1 MNFSFALRIV
11 SAVALTAIL
20 ANSVAFGQSTFGTIL
35 GTVRDQSGAVM
46 PGSAVTVE
54 NVGTS
59 VRRSTITDE
68 TGFYTAPNLEP
79 GTYKVRIQLPG
90 FQVAEYTGIQLT
102 ARQTIRIDGT
112 MTVATQAETV
122 SVTAEAAPVI
132 NTEVSNIA
140 ETKSGQ
146 ELIEL
151 PVAVTARSTGS
162 TSALTTLTSQPGVQI
177 DANGN
182 ISVVG
187 TKPAMLSASIDG
199 ISSIGPRS
207 SAVMAELFP
216 SNDSI
221 AEIRVSEVN
230 NSAEFG
236 GVSDITTISKSGTN
250 TYHGGLFENLMNTV
264 LNARNPFNTVRPKT
278 IMNNFG
284 LFIGGPVSFPGV
296 YQGKDKTFFF
306 LAAEALRLPK
316 EQTVVSSVPSIA
328 LRNGDLS
335 AYSTPIKD
343 PTTGLPFPNNQIP
356 SNRITQLSKN
366 VLQYLFPLPNRGSP
380 NTIANNYVQNFPTPI
395 SSNQGDL
402 RIDRNINSKQTA
414 FARFTWKQRSV
425 FAAPNGGAAPNGT
438 TIVGSP
444 LLGAYS
450 LPETDWGL
458 TVAYNNVISP
468 TLLNEVRGGFT
479 EAHTA
484 QLLGITP
491 AQIAGELGLT
501 GFPPFPTENAVPNF
515 NITGF
520 QQTGGV
526 QSRRTRE
533 GTVQILDNLTWN
545 STGHAVKFGGD
556 FRYMTTFRSNVFAN
570 NRLGVYTFNNSV
582 TSSLIGNPYAA
593 FLLGIPDKTQ
603 LATVIQ
609 PDNDTI
615 AHSFAFYVQD
625 DWKATPRLTLN
636 YGLRWE
642 YHPMFWDKLLNST
655 NFVPDYVSI
664 VNGKR
669 VNGAVI
675 IPNNDA
681 FKILN
686 PDFAKSIGNI
696 PILTAQQAGVPDSLR
711 FTEKNDL
718 APRFGFAWRPTADG
732 KTVIRGGYGIF
743 IEAPL
748 GGLVTAF
755 YGVHTSNNA
764 IYNQSIVNGR
774 PTLQFPYP
782 FPAQLAA
789 PGSQTFQQAGDIHYR
804 DPKIDEWNLTIERDL
819 GSGTAVRLSYNGSH
833 GRNLGR
839 QGNLDQLPPNTV
851 GYTANSPLLKFP
863 DFSIIQVESNGGRS
877 NYNGLT
883 AAVTRRLSRGIQF
896 QSSYAFVRNLT
907 NAQGYNPMNFASEA
921 GGVVTDLRDTQI
933 DYGNVMFSRR
943 HRFLSTFLYQ
953 LPGPKVNSALGQI
966 IGGWQL
972 GGVFLFQSGPFL
984 TVTVPGADPTGS
996 GFPNLIGNSR
1006 ADLNPGVSL
1015 YPSNKTAQHWINPA
1029 AFLVPP
1035 TNAGR
1040 YPTAPVGIVVGPGTE
1055 VMSMSLT
1062 KSVRI
1067 REGIRFQI
1075 GAQAANIL
1083 NHVNWAAPNT
1093 TFNTAPFG
1101 TVSNV
1106 QTAEN
1111 AGPRQIQITSRL
1123 TF

>member
-1 MNFSFALRIV
+1 MGNLIGRAGWVVLLIAMVTGS
-11 SAVALTAIL
+11 VAL
-20 ANSVAFGQSTFGTIL
+20 GQSTFGTIL
-35 GTVRDQSGAVM
+35 GTVHDQSGAIM
-46 PGSAVTVE
+46 PGCAITVE

-59 VRRSTITDE
+59 LRRTAVTDE
-68 TGFYTAPNLEP
+68 TGSYSTQNLEP
-79 GTYKVRIQLPG
+79 GMYKVRIELPG
-90 FQVAEYTGIQLT
+90 FQVAEYTNIQLT
-102 ARQTIRIDGT
+102 ARQTIRINGT
-112 MTVATQAETV
+112 MRVATQAESV

-140 ETKSGQ
+140 ETKTSL

-236 GVSDITTISKSGTN
+236 GVSDITTISKGGTN
-250 TYHGGLFENLMNTV
+250 SYHGGISENLMNTV

-284 LFIGGPVSFPGV
+284 LFLGGPVSFPGV
-296 YQGKDKTFFF
+296 YKGQDKTFFF
-306 LAAEALRLPK
+306 LAAEGLRLPK
-316 EQTVVSSVPSIA
+316 EQTVVYSVPSIA

-335 AYSTPIKD
+335 VYSTPIKD
-343 PTTGLPFPNNQIP
+343 PNGGTFQNNQIYP
-356 SNRITQLSKN
+356 DRITQLSKN
-366 VLQYLFPLPNRGSP
+366 VLQYLFPLPNTGAL
-380 NTIANNYVQNFPTPI
+380 NAIANNYVRNFPTPI

-402 RIDRNINSKQTA
+402 RVDRNISSKQST

-425 FAAPNGGAAPNGT
+425 FATPNGGAAPGGT
-438 TIVGSP
+438 SVNGSP
-444 LLGAYS
+444 LLGAFS

-458 TVAYNNVISP
+458 TVAHNYIISP

-479 EAHTA
+479 ESHFA

-491 AQIAGELGLT
+491 SQIAGELGLT
-501 GFPPFPTENAVPNF
+501 GFPPFPTESAVPNF
-515 NITGF
+515 SITGF
-520 QQTGGV
+520 QQTGGS
-526 QSRRTRE
+526 QARRTRE
-533 GTVQILDNLTWN
+533 GTMQILDNLTWN
-545 STGHAVKFGGD
+545 VTSHAVKFGGD
-556 FRYMTTFRSNVFAN
+556 FRYLTTFKSNVFAN

-582 TSSLIGNPYAA
+582 TSSLIGNPFAA

-625 DWKATPRLTLN
+625 DWKTTPRLTLN

-655 NFVPDYVSI
+655 NFDPNYVSI
-664 VNGKR
+664 ANGKR

-675 IPNNDA
+675 IPNNDS

-686 PDFAKSIGNI
+686 PDFAKSIGNTPIITAAQDAI
-696 PILTAQQAGVPDSLR
+696 PASLR
-711 FTEKNDL
+711 FTQKTDWG
-718 APRFGFAWRPTADG
+718 PRFGFAWRPTGDG

-764 IYNQSIVNGR
+764 IYNQSIVNGK

-782 FPAQLAA
+782 FPVQLAA
-789 PGSQTFQQAGDIHYR
+789 PGSQTFQQAGDIHYQ
-804 DPKIDEWNLTIERDL
+804 DPKVDEWNLTIERDL
-819 GSGTAVRLSYNGSH
+819 GSGMGIRISYNGSH
-833 GRNLGR
+833 GRYLGR
-839 QGNLDQLPPNTV
+839 QGNLDQLAPNTV
-851 GYTANSPLLKFP
+851 GYTTNSPLLRFP
-863 DFSIIQVESNGGRS
+863 DWSIIQVESNGGRS

-883 AAVTRRLSRGIQF
+883 AAVTKRLAHGLQF
-896 QSSYAFVRNLT
+896 QSSYSFVRNLT
-907 NAQGYNPMNFASEA
+907 NAQGYNPTSFASEA

-933 DYGNVMFSRR
+933 DYGNVAFSRR

-953 LPGPKVNSALGQI
+953 LPGPKGNPVLNQVV
-966 IGGWQL
+966 GGWQL

-984 TVTVPGADPTGS
+984 TVTVPGADPAGV

-1006 ADLNPGVSL
+1006 ADVNPGVSL
-1015 YPSNKTAQHWINPA
+1015 YAATRNVQHWFNNA
-1029 AFLVPP
+1029 AFAVPG
-1035 TNAGR
+1035 TNIGR
-1040 YPTAPVGIVVGPGTE
+1040 YPTSPVGNVVGPGTE
-1055 VMSMSLT
+1055 VMSMSLM
-1062 KSVRI
+1062 KYVRI
-1067 REGIRFQI
+1067 KEGVQFQI
-1075 GAQAANIL
+1075 GAQAGNLL
-1083 NHVNWAAPNT
+1083 NHVNWAPPNT
-1093 TFNTAPFG
+1093 TFNTAAFG
-1101 TVSNV
+1101 TISNV
-1106 QTAEN
+1106 QSAEN

>member
-1 MNFSFALRIV
+1 MNSSRALRM
-11 SAVALTAIL
+11 ALTVTFIAVL
-20 ANSVAFGQSTFGTIL
+20 MNGVAFGQSTFGTIL
-35 GTVRDQSGAVM
+35 GTVRDQSGAVL

-54 NVGTS
+54 NAGTS
-59 VRRSTITDE
+59 LRRSTITDE
-68 TGFYTAPNLEP
+68 AGSYTASNLEP
-79 GTYKVRIQLPG
+79 GAYKVRIELAG
-90 FQVAEYTGIQLT
+90 FQIAEYTGIQLT

-112 MTVATQAETV
+112 MKVATQAETV

-140 ETKSGQ
+140 ETKTGQ
-146 ELIEL
+146 ELVDL
-151 PVAVTARSTGS
+151 PVAVTARSAGS

-250 TYHGGLFENLMNTV
+250 TYHGGVFENLQNTV

-284 LFIGGPVSFPGV
+284 LFVGGPVAFPGV

-306 LAAEALRLPK
+306 FAAEGLRLPK

-335 AYSTPIKD
+335 VYSTAIKD
-343 PTTGLPFPNNQIP
+343 PNTGNPFQNNQIP
-356 SNRITQLSKN
+356 ADRITQLSRN
-366 VLQYLFPLPNRGSP
+366 VLQYMFPLPNTGAP
-380 NTIANNYVQNFPTPI
+380 NSIANNYVKNFPTPI

-468 TLLNEVRGGFT
+468 TLLNEIRGGFT
-479 EAHTA
+479 EAHSA
-484 QLLGITP
+484 QLLGIP
-491 AQIAGELGLT
+491 SSQFAGELGLT
-501 GFPPFPTENAVPNF
+501 GLSLPSESAAPNF

-545 STGHAVKFGGD
+545 TTGHAVKIGGD
-556 FRYMTTFRSNVFAN
+556 FRYLTTFRSNVFAN

-582 TSSLIGNPYAA
+582 TSSIIGNPYAA

-609 PDNDTI
+609 PDNDTT
-615 AHSFAFYVQD
+615 AHAFAFYVQD
-625 DWKATPRLTLN
+625 DWKATPRLTIN

-675 IPNNDA
+675 IPNNDS

-686 PDFAKSIGNI
+686 PDFARSIGSI
-696 PILTAQQAGVPDSLR
+696 PILTAAQAGVPDSMR
-711 FTEKNDL
+711 FSEKNDWG
-718 APRFGFAWRPTADG
+718 PRVGFAWRPTADG
-732 KTVIRGGYGIF
+732 KTVIRGGYGMF

-748 GGLVTAF
+748 GAIVTAF

-764 IYNQSIVNGR
+764 IYNQSIVNGK
-774 PTLQFPYP
+774 PALQFPYP
-782 FPAQLAA
+782 FPADLAA
-789 PGSQTFQQAGDIHYR
+789 PGSQTFQQAGDIHYK

-819 GSGTAVRLSYNGSH
+819 GSGTALRLSYNGSH
-833 GRNLGR
+833 GRYLGR
-839 QGNLDQLPPNTV
+839 QGNLDQLPPNTT

-863 DFSIIQVESNGGRS
+863 DFSIIQIETNGGRS
-877 NYNGLT
+877 NYHGLT
-883 AAVTRRLSRGIQF
+883 AAVTKRLSHGIQF

-907 NAQGYNPMNFASEA
+907 NAQGYNPTSFASEA

-933 DYGNVMFSRR
+933 DYGNVAFSRR

-953 LPGPKVNSALGQI
+953 LPGPKNAVLGQVV
-966 IGGWQL
+966 GGWQL
-972 GGVFLFQSGPFL
+972 SGVLLFQSGSFL
-984 TVTVPGADPTGS
+984 TVTAPGADPTGS

-1015 YPSNKTAQHWINPA
+1015 YADVKNAQHWINPA
-1029 AFLVPP
+1029 AFAVPKS
-1035 TNAGR
+1035 NIGR
-1040 YPTAPVGIVVGPGTE
+1040 YPTSPVGNVIGPGTE

-1067 REGIRFQI
+1067 KEGVRFQI

-1083 NHVNWAAPNT
+1083 NHVNYANPNT

-1101 TVSNV
+1101 TISNV
-1106 QTAEN
+1106 QSAEG